1 MAAIPNLA
9 FSNQRLQRR
18 YDLSVVVKVSLG
30 HREISARTK
39 DISASGVGLA
49 IGYVKPKAG
58 DAVSILTEEFGLW
71 RGKVQWVGGTGFGVL
86 FDEATQ
92 RKPELTRLIAR
103 LAEQES

>member
-1 MAAIPNLA
+1 MAAIPSLA
-9 FSNQRLQRR
+9 FSNQRHQKR

-49 IGYVKPKAG
+49 ISYVKPKAG
-58 DAVSILTEEFGLW
+58 EVVSILTEDFGIW

-92 RKPELTRLIAR
+92 RKPELLQLIAR
-103 LAEQES
+103 LAQQDA